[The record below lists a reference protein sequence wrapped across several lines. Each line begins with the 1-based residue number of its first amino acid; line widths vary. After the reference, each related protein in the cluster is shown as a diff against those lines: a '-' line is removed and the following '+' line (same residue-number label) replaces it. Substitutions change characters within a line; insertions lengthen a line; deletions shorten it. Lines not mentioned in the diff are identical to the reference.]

1 MSDFVA
7 YFYIGLGVLVAV
19 LYPIIVGA
27 FKRQFAITKGVPPW
41 LIKYAVLLVFCAFT
55 AFIVLVVYR
64 ASHPDTELHFYTA
77 VMLGFGWESS
87 VEKNLRPHL
96 GPQSRGFHDSK
107 RRDDVAIA
115 ISRQYRSES
124 HEILNSFLQRL

>member
-1 MSDFVA
+1 MSDFAA

-19 LYPIIVGA
+19 LYPVIVGA
-27 FKRQFAITKGVPPW
+27 WKRQFGITKGVPPW

-87 VEKNLRPHL
+87 VEK
-96 GPQSRGFHDSK
+96 
-107 RRDDVAIA
+107 
-115 ISRQYRSES
+115 ISDPIWGGKGAASATATGGTTSPSPSAGNTGQNPTRS
-124 HEILNSFLQRL
+124 